1 MFLKKK
7 LFLFFLIFPYI
18 FIYAQS
24 AYFEFAPDLAK
35 PVETLNKDIYQTFIS
50 TEDNLSGFNLW
61 IDNSKEGNVLFQIYD
76 SQNKIIAS
84 INKTIPVMPP
94 FWQGNKIYIDLGQN
108 IYLKANEEY
117 KIKIVNRNS
126 NLRVYTVDLKQII
139 THQENLILPQNLG
152 KLYINNQETESALKF
167 SLFENSDQLP
177 PIISNFKINILSAT
191 QTVFEFNANEAVD
204 YKLVLDPEKEGQI
217 VDFSGNF
224 IYCLEG
230 IFICSINLSTQPST
244 SYTYQLF
251 VKDSWGNQS
260 NKEGIF
266 TTPEI
271 STNTENFSENKN
283 LQEETQNIKKEEKN
297 VTNNNKGETQK
308 TFVTLEK
315 KENKNE
321 INISWKTSSQS
332 NKGYKVRIINPKNQN
347 IVKEIDLP
355 SSTNKITLKQEE
367 LKPDNYQVLIYL
379 QEKDDQLTLVD
390 KPLEIKIEKTNDNK
404 KEKFKFYPK
413 LIFSILFL
421 LIFTLGIILTISKIQ
436 RKKIN
441 KGFTLIEIT
450 IGIFILVFIIFLI
463 FLMIFNLSNFQI
475 KTWWFLKNF
484 QDVHFILANFKKEL
498 RAMRNS
504 SLGSYPLEI
513 ASPTTIVFYSDIDG
527 DNLAEKLRYFLE
539 DNSLK
544 RGVIKPSGDPL
555 RYDPT
560 NEKISLVLENIEPTS
575 TIFYYYS
582 ENYTDEDSWLD
593 YPIDISKIKT
603 IKLEFKIKT
612 KKEKQPETVKVI
624 ITPRNL
630 RFK

>member
-1 MFLKKK
+1 MFLKNK
-7 LFLFFLIFPYI
+7 LFLFFLLFPCLA
-18 FIYAQS
+18 IYAQS

-35 PVETLNKDIYQTFIS
+35 PIETLNREIYQTFIS
-50 TEDNLSGFNLW
+50 MEDNLSGFNLW
-61 IDNSKEGNVLFQIYD
+61 IDNSREGNVLFQIYD
-76 SQNKIIAS
+76 SQNKIITS
-84 INKTIPVMPP
+84 INKTIPVIPP
-94 FWQGNKIYIDLGQN
+94 FWQGNKIYIDLGTN
-108 IYLKANEEY
+108 ISLKANEEY

-126 NLRVYTVDLKQII
+126 NLRVYAIDLKQII

-152 KLYINNQETESALKF
+152 KLYIDNKETEFALKF

-191 QTVFEFNANEAVD
+191 QTVFEFNTNEAVD
-204 YKLVLDPEKEGQI
+204 YKLILGSEKEEQI

-230 IFICSINLSTQPST
+230 IFTCSINLSTQPSS
-244 SYTYQLF
+244 SYAYQLF

-260 NKEGIF
+260 NKEGTF
-266 TTPEI
+266 TTPVI
-271 STNTENFSENKN
+271 STNTENSSENKN
-283 LQEETQNIKKEEKN
+283 LQEEHQNIKKEEN
-297 VTNNNKGETQK
+297 ITNNNKGGTQK
-308 TFVTLEK
+308 TFITLEK

-332 NKGYKVRIINPKNQN
+332 NKGYKVRIINSKNQN
-347 IVKEIDLP
+347 IVKEIDLS

-367 LKPDNYQVLIYL
+367 FRPDNYQVLVYS
-379 QEKDDQLTLVD
+379 QEENNQLTLVD
-390 KPLEIKIEKTNDNK
+390 KPLEIKIEKTNSQ
-404 KEKFKFYPK
+404 KEKVKFYQK
-413 LIFSILFL
+413 SIFGVLFL
-421 LIFTLGIILTISKIQ
+421 LTFATGIIFIITKLQ
-436 RKKIN
+436 RKTKN

-555 RYDPT
+555 RYEPT
-560 NEKISLVLENIEPTS
+560 NEKISLMLENIEPTS
-575 TIFYYYS
+575 AIFYYYS

-624 ITPRNL
+624 IAPRNL